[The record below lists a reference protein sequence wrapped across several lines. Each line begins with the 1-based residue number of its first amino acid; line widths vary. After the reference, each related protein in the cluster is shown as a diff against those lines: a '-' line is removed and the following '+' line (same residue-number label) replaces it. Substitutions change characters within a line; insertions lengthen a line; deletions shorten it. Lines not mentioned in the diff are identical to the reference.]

1 VSNPDWLW
9 PNGKRI
15 AVVFNV
21 CLEAWSDGKAPGIS
35 PMGNPLP
42 AGVLDTMA
50 ISWAA
55 YGIKT
60 GIYRLLD
67 AFERQGAKTSVMVN
81 AVVAERAPD
90 AVKAVADG
98 GHEVLSHSYAMDVI
112 PALLSDEEERKN
124 IERCTRLLE
133 QASGQRIRGWLS
145 PRGTSRKETPKL
157 LADAGYRWYGD
168 VFDTDLPYVRR
179 FGDKRIVAIPLSYD
193 VNDMPSMKYG
203 NAPKMML
210 EAFEEVVGIAR
221 ERDDELRI
229 IDVTSHAHIFGH
241 HRGAYYYEKIIE
253 KAVSANDIWIGTRAQ
268 IADHVLANQ
277 KSEASN
283 Q

>member
-1 VSNPDWLW
+1 MQNPNWLW
-9 PNGKRI
+9 PGEKRI

-55 YGIKT
+55 YGVKT

-67 AFERQGAKTSVMVN
+67 AFKRHGAKTSVMVN
-81 AVVAERAPD
+81 AVIAERAPE
-90 AVKAVADG
+90 AVKAVAEG

-112 PALLSDEEERKN
+112 PALLSDAEERDN
-124 IERCTRLLE
+124 IERCTTLLE
-133 QASGQRIRGWLS
+133 KASGQKIKGWLS
-145 PRGTSRKETPKL
+145 PRGTSNATTPKL

-168 VFDTDLPYVRR
+168 VFDADLPYVLR
-179 FGDKRIVAIPLSYD
+179 FGTKSIVAIPLSYD

-203 NAPKMML
+203 SAPKLML
-210 EAFEEVVGIAR
+210 DAFNEVIEIAR

-253 KAVSANDIWIGTRAQ
+253 QAVSSPDVWVGTRAQ
-268 IADHVLANQ
+268 VADHVLSQ
-277 KSEASN
+277 PG
-283 Q
+283 